1 MAALTRLRRELENL
15 EKDPPPNC
23 TAKPLGDNLFHWT
36 AQIYGPSETPYE
48 GGIFKLDIMFPTE
61 YPFKPPKINFTTKVY
76 HPNINDVGSICL
88 DILKDN
94 WSPAL
99 TLEQVLISICSLL
112 NDPNP
117 DDPLSPNIAKEYIN
131 NYEKFKNTA
140 MSWTTIY
147 ASV

>member
-15 EKDPPPNC
+15 IKDPPPNC
-23 TAKPLGDNLFHWT
+23 SAKPCGDNLFHWA
-36 AQIYGPSETPYE
+36 AQIYGPSDTPYE
-48 GGIFKLDIMFPTE
+48 GGIFNLDILFPSE
-61 YPFKPPKINFTTKVY
+61 YPFKPPKINFTNKVY
-76 HPNINDVGSICL
+76 HPNINEVGSICL

-99 TLEQVLISICSLL
+99 TLEQILISICSLL

-117 DDPLSPNIAKEYIN
+117 DDPLSPDIAIEYKT

-147 ASV
+147 AT

>member
-15 EKDPPPNC
+15 NKDPPPNC
-23 TAKPLGDNLFHWT
+23 TAKPCGDNLFHWE
-36 AQIYGPSETPYE
+36 AQIYGPSDTPYA
-48 GGIFKLDIMFPTE
+48 GGIFNLDILFPTE

-99 TLEQVLISICSLL
+99 TLEQILISICSLL

-117 DDPLSPNIAKEYIN
+117 DDPLVPDIANEYKT
-131 NYEKFKNTA
+131 NYEKYKNTA

-147 ASV
+147 ASS

>member
-1 MAALTRLRRELENL
+1 MAALIRLRRELENL
-15 EKDPPPNC
+15 TKDPPPNC
-23 TAKPLGDNLFHWT
+23 TACPCGDNLFHWT
-36 AQIYGPSETPYE
+36 AQIYGPTETPYA
-48 GGIFKLDIMFPTE
+48 GGIFKLDILFPSE
-61 YPFKPPKINFTTKVY
+61 YPFKPPKINFTNKVY

-99 TLEQVLISICSLL
+99 TLEQILISICSLL

-117 DDPLSPNIAKEYIN
+117 DDPLSPDIANEYKN

-147 ASV
+147 ASS